1 MTKIEKKLITF
12 VEKNI
17 ILIAAL
23 LVMGLA
29 FLVRRQSIWYHSQ
42 DYIHY
47 FDSHEGNIQSAAYYL
62 VVRLLSY
69 GYDIPMHGVKWLAAV
84 ADFGVSAFCVL
95 LCRQE
100 MRMQGGAFTSYDKI
114 KLLLLYAGCLFAP
127 ALYLR
132 GSVWAQIDSVSFAL
146 LLGALCLYRGVT
158 KQAANKQ
165 AVDEKIMPEQVVPE
179 QIVTGQTVKGQTVE
193 KPAVEKQEAAKQT
206 VGKAAAIGAVLLAGA
221 GVALYPCAIVAVA
234 AYFCYEYYY
243 KKCSG
248 KHFVIALTA
257 VTGCALVCNGI
268 CGGGVQSFF
277 GWITYHPYTGEIYDN
292 VADWLWNMLILGGYG
307 LALFSGLAAFRKKLP
322 YALAVAVQVV
332 ITVCYG
338 SALGW

>member
-1 MTKIEKKLITF
+1 MTKIEKKLIAF

-23 LVMGLA
+23 LVTGVA

-42 DYIHY
+42 DYIYY
-47 FDSHEGNIQSAAYYL
+47 FDSHEGNIQSAVYAL

-69 GYDIPMHGVKWLAAV
+69 GFDIPLHGVKWLAAA
-84 ADFGVSAFCVL
+84 ADFGVAAFCVL

-100 MRMQGGAFTSYDKI
+100 MRMQGGVFTVYDKM

-127 ALYLR
+127 VLYLR
-132 GSVWAQIDSVSFAL
+132 GSVWAQVDSVAYAFI
-146 LLGALCLYRGVT
+146 LGALCLYRGVICRYAGN
-158 KQAANKQ
+158 QAAESQ
-165 AVDEKIMPEQVVPE
+165 KIASQGAQKRKSV
-179 QIVTGQTVKGQTVE
+179 IT
-193 KPAVEKQEAAKQT
+193 
-206 VGKAAAIGAVLLAGA
+206 AAAVGAVLLAGA
-221 GVALYPCAIVAVA
+221 GVALYPCAIVAVT
-234 AYFCYEYYY
+234 AYFCYEYYQKRY
-243 KKCSG
+243 PG
-248 KHFVIALTA
+248 KQFAVALTA
-257 VTGCALVCNGI
+257 VTGCALVWNGI

-277 GWITYHPYTGEIYDN
+277 GWITYHPYTGEIYDS

-307 LALFSGLAAFRKKLP
+307 LALFSGLAAFRKKIP
-322 YALAVAVQVV
+322 YALAVAVQAV

>member
-69 GYDIPMHGVKWLAAV
+69 GFDIPMHGVKWLAAV
-84 ADFGVSAFCVL
+84 ADFGVAAFCVL

-127 ALYLR
+127 ALYLC

-165 AVDEKIMPEQVVPE
+165 AV
-179 QIVTGQTVKGQTVE
+179 
-193 KPAVEKQEAAKQT
+193 AKRT

-248 KHFVIALTA
+248 KHFAIALTA
-257 VTGCALVCNGI
+257 VTGCAVVCNGI

-322 YALAVAVQVV
+322 YALAMAVQVV

>member
-17 ILIAAL
+17 ILIVAL
-23 LVMGLA
+23 FLTGLA

-42 DYIHY
+42 DYIYY

-69 GYDIPMHGVKWLAAV
+69 WFDIPMHGMKWLAAV
-84 ADFGVSAFCVL
+84 ADFGVAAFCVL
-95 LCRQE
+95 LCRQK
-100 MRMQGGAFTSYDKI
+100 MGMQGGAFTSYDKI

-132 GSVWAQIDSVSFAL
+132 GSVWAQIDSVAFAL
-146 LLGALCLYRGVT
+146 LLGALCLYRGVICRHAGN
-158 KQAANKQ
+158 QAAESQDAPKQ
-165 AVDEKIMPEQVVPE
+165 SAQWEKGVV
-179 QIVTGQTVKGQTVE
+179 T
-193 KPAVEKQEAAKQT
+193 AAK
-206 VGKAAAIGAVLLAGA
+206 VGAVLLAGV
-221 GVALYPCAIVAVA
+221 GIALYPCAIVAAVV
-234 AYFCYEYYY
+234 YFCYGYYH
-243 KKCSG
+243 KRCSG
-248 KHFVIALTA
+248 KQFAIALTA

-277 GWITYHPYTGEIYDN
+277 GWMTYHPYTGEIYDN
-292 VADWLWNMLILGGYG
+292 AADWLWNLLILGGYG
-307 LALFSGLAAFRKKLP
+307 LALFSGLAAFRKKIP
-322 YALAVAVQVV
+322 YALAVAVQMV

-338 SALGW
+338 SVLGW

>member
-84 ADFGVSAFCVL
+84 ADFGVAAFCVL
-95 LCRQE
+95 LCRLE

-146 LLGALCLYRGVT
+146 LLGALCLYRGVI
-158 KQAANKQ
+158 KQAVNKQ
-165 AVDEKIMPEQVVPE
+165 AV
-179 QIVTGQTVKGQTVE
+179 
-193 KPAVEKQEAAKQT
+193 AKQT

-248 KHFVIALTA
+248 KQFAIALTA

>member
-84 ADFGVSAFCVL
+84 ADFGVAAFCVL

-100 MRMQGGAFTSYDKI
+100 MRIQGSAFTSYDKI

-146 LLGALCLYRGVT
+146 LLGALCLYRGVA

-165 AVDEKIMPEQVVPE
+165 AV
-179 QIVTGQTVKGQTVE
+179 
-193 KPAVEKQEAAKQT
+193 AKQT

-234 AYFCYEYYY
+234 AYFCYEYYN
-243 KKCSG
+243 KECSG
-248 KHFVIALTA
+248 KQFAIALTA

-338 SALGW
+338 SLLGW